1 MVALGLPALAF
12 ASCLISQHTKATMR
26 TLGGFK
32 ALRLALALPSMLR
45 APVECCHGRRAVI
58 IADIFARRSSL
69 QLVAMLC
76 PFN

>member
-1 MVALGLPALAF
+1 
-12 ASCLISQHTKATMR
+12 MR

-58 IADIFARRSSL
+58 IADIFARRSSFYPF
-69 QLVAMLC
+69 AMFY
-76 PFN
+76 PFD